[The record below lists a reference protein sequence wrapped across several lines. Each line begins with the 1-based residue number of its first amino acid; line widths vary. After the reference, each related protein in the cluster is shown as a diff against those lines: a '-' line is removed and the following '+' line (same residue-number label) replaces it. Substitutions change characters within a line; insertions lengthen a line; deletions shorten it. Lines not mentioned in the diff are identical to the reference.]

1 MVERMN
7 EMPTRKRS
15 VDRKD
20 RKMRSVKNERTPF
33 IGLIG
38 RPPAIG
44 GVIGKGELGSWKGSN
59 RASETD

>member
-1 MVERMN
+1 MVERRN
-7 EMPTRKRS
+7 DMPTRKRS

-20 RKMRSVKNERTPF
+20 RKMRSVKNERRPF

-44 GVIGKGELGSWKGSN
+44 DEIGKVELGSG
-59 RASETD
+59 ASETG